1 MEMKAWFVCRAGKL
15 VDDIEL
21 RIRSGVTL
29 PSDEVLAKRGRMR
42 AARVFKLRHALHP
55 CTRVEVEFMFVEGVE
70 DAYVS
75 QGVEAARLELARR
88 DERA

>member
-1 MEMKAWFVCRAGKL
+1 MKAWFVCRAKGI
-15 VDDIEL
+15 VDDVEL
-21 RIRSGVTL
+21 RIRDGIKL
-29 PSDEVLAKRGRMR
+29 PADEVLAKRGRIR
-42 AARVFKLRHALHP
+42 AARVFKARHGLHP

>member
-1 MEMKAWFVCRAGKL
+1 MKAWFVCRAGKL

-42 AARVFKLRHALHP
+42 AARVFKLRHELHP
-55 CTRVEVEFMFVEGVE
+55 CTRVEVEFMFVEGVK
-70 DAYVS
+70 DAYVE

-88 DERA
+88 AERA